1 MNKLPR
7 RKIWLITEHFAPSHG
22 ATAQLMGDLAYGLV
36 SRGIPVTV
44 LTATAANPKFNNDLP
59 VGLEVIRLS
68 NNLDDSKKVFNK
80 IKKGI
85 LFLVGA
91 FAWGVFYGRTGQQ
104 IFIASN
110 PPFIGLLGPLLKLK
124 GMSYIFIFQD
134 LFPRSAVLSG
144 VLPAVGPITSFWR
157 LIMAFICKNSKY
169 TVVLNKAML
178 KRLTRD
184 FGDKINA
191 VSIHNWAVE
200 QALPISRAENK
211 FSAELGISRFFIVQ
225 YSGNFGRMH
234 DLLTL
239 LEAARLLEDAPI
251 RFLFIGDGS
260 KINQIISYLDVLR
273 LSNIV
278 KMPYQCRSRLPES
291 LGACDISV
299 IGLIPGAEDTVAPCK
314 FYGILASGRPVLL
327 IARRNCDLAQL
338 VISENIGVVV
348 EPGEA
353 YELSQVL
360 RALQLDPDRVLLM
373 GCRARYLYES
383 RFGKERSIDQYALL
397 LD

>member
-1 MNKLPR
+1 
-7 RKIWLITEHFAPSHG
+7 
-22 ATAQLMGDLAYGLV
+22 MGDLACGLV